1 MAIHLSQLAV
11 HLICHGTTTSWAQL
25 LCRSAASPLFGSSTC
40 PPRLYSS
47 QSTGLA
53 TRLIWSISGLLG
65 QPSGVLRLTGDASD
79 SHISIMCND
88 SSAAGQPSHP
98 AAGNNQMY
106 PGAATATE
114 IHIPVEDDG
123 DSAYGEDDAIS
134 DTTSVASTIW
144 KHRFENGRRGP
155 NDDAQNDQLDIGVN
169 RMILKPPYDEDSSRR
184 PAALGALVGRA
195 SKDLGCGDFADEHPS
210 AEVIGTDLSPIQ
222 PAFVP
227 PNVKFEV
234 DDCTQPWMYLSN
246 HFDLIH
252 IRCLYGSISDWPAF
266 YREAYDFPPNSALL
280 EWSDLFIG
288 SAEKFGKT
296 MRVIDNMKRW
306 ITDTGFQEV
315 SEVRYKVP
323 VGPWSSDTK
332 LKEPGKWNMLYCYH
346 GCEGWAMFLL
356 THVLGWKPEEVQL
369 LVARFKQALK
379 DKKTHAYYEM

>member
-1 MAIHLSQLAV
+1 
-11 HLICHGTTTSWAQL
+11 
-25 LCRSAASPLFGSSTC
+25 
-40 PPRLYSS
+40 
-47 QSTGLA
+47 
-53 TRLIWSISGLLG
+53 
-65 QPSGVLRLTGDASD
+65 
-79 SHISIMCND
+79 MCND

-114 IHIPVEDDG
+114 IHIPV
-123 DSAYGEDDAIS
+123 DDAIS

-144 KHRFENGRRGP
+144 KHRFENGRRYHKYREGTYWGP
-155 NDDAQNDQLDIGVN
+155 NDDAQNDQLDIGHHMM
-169 RMILKPPYDEDSSRR
+169 RILLD
-184 PAALGALVGRA
+184 GRLHLA
-195 SKDLGCGDFADEHPS
+195 PLSEEPQRILDVGCGTGIWSIDFADEHPS

-379 DKKTHAYYEM
+379 DKKTHAYYEMSVVYGKKPEA